1 MSKVGDPQHSIP
13 DGWKWKRLS
22 EIILTPISGGR
33 PKGGASSESGT
44 IPSIGGEHITKGGLL
59 DFSSA
64 KYIPKNYFEKIK
76 FSKLEPGDILICKDG
91 ALAGKVAFYGK
102 NYFHQA
108 AVNEH
113 VFILRPKNEDS
124 AKYLFFSLQSED
136 GQNQIKRI
144 LTGSAQP
151 GLTKTFPDYYILKMP
166 SHFEQHKIAA
176 ILSSVDA
183 AIEQTDDIIAQT
195 ERMKKGLVQ
204 ELFIKGIN
212 HKEFKKSPIG
222 RIPNEWEVVKIEYLI
237 NRKIISEVQDGNH
250 GELHPKEGDFQD
262 EGIPFITANCLNHG
276 RISFDNAKFLDSI
289 WLKKLRIGFAK
300 PNDILLTHKGTIGQ
314 TNILGDEYDTV
325 ILSPQVTYYRI
336 SDTSFLLPEY
346 LHVVFQSHN
355 FQNKIKQLSM
365 QSTRAYLSITQQ
377 KNILIPLPSPIE
389 QQKIS
394 SIILAVDGKLEN
406 EREHETYLLKLKN
419 GLMQDL
425 LTGRVRVKVDAHA

>member
-183 AIEQTDDIIAQT
+183 AIEQTDAIIAQT
-195 ERMKKGLVQ
+195 ERMKTGLMQ
-204 ELFIKGIN
+204 ELFAKKFDIAKLGDCSFKPEYGYTTSAIFQPVGPKFIRITDLKDDGVDWASVPHCTCDEYVLKKYLLKPGDIIFARIGATTGKNYLIKENINCIFASYLIRIRCKDMLLPDFLYQFLKTSAYWNQINANKSGRLKEGIN
-212 HKEFKKSPIG
+212 
-222 RIPNEWEVVKIEYLI
+222 IPL
-237 NRKIISEVQDGNH
+237 
-250 GELHPKEGDFQD
+250 
-262 EGIPFITANCLNHG
+262 LNG
-276 RISFDNAKFLDSI
+276 
-289 WLKKLRIGFAK
+289 
-300 PNDILLTHKGTIGQ
+300 
-314 TNILGDEYDTV
+314 
-325 ILSPQVTYYRI
+325 
-336 SDTSFLLPEY
+336 
-346 LHVVFQSHN
+346 
-355 FQNKIKQLSM
+355 
-365 QSTRAYLSITQQ
+365 
-377 KNILIPLPSPIE
+377 ILIPLPSIQE
-389 QQKIS
+389 QKKIS
-394 SIILAVDGKLEN
+394 LILSSIDERLDGEKKYR
-406 EREHETYLLKLKN
+406 ERLKKLKL

-425 LTGRVRVKVDAHA
+425 LNGRVRVKVDGNV